1 MEIEKQ
7 TNGLILSVKP
17 VGNIDTITAVE
28 FGESV
33 FDDLD
38 EKIKLILDFSAVGYI
53 SSMGLR
59 ILLELQKRMKE
70 QGEMV
75 LQNVNESVMEV
86 FKISGFDKILTIV

>member
-1 MEIEKQ
+1 MEIEKSV
-7 TNGLILSVKP
+7 NGLILTVKP
-17 VGNIDTITAVE
+17 EGNINTITAVE

-38 EKIKLILDFSAVGYI
+38 EKIKLVLDFEKVGYV

-75 LQNVNESVMEV
+75 LKNINPSIMEV
-86 FKISGFDKILTIV
+86 FKISGFDKILTIL